1 MILATLSYAQQ
12 LIYCQHH
19 IYNIDPLYQDLEGK
33 QNVGNI
39 RKALI
44 FKSLNLQSWQF
55 HTKKTAYLIHNV
67 IHLLKQESNN
77 EKVYNSLNNKLNVM

>member
-44 FKSLNLQSWQF
+44 FKSLNLQS
-55 HTKKTAYLIHNV
+55 
-67 IHLLKQESNN
+67 
-77 EKVYNSLNNKLNVM
+77 